1 MKFNPFRKLIPKS
14 NRVLATLKSFP
25 VWLRPNIK
33 PWVTK
38 PEDWFVIK
46 LSGDRVGYVEAKS
59 LQ

>member
-1 MKFNPFRKLIPKS
+1 MRFNPFQIPKP
-14 NRVLATLKSFP
+14 NKVLGVVKTLP

-33 PWVTK
+33 PYVTK

-59 LQ
+59 P